1 MICWEAWTNRI
12 VIWQSLLPISVTSNK
27 ELSALQY
34 VTDFSYNHPNITLEL
49 SYTFSRGRSE
59 CGPTYLDSST
69 GSLSKLLRSYSTLT
83 DVSSDV
89 PLQLP
94 IAGFVSSPQ
103 VKADFD
109 EFSRHFY
116 YYHTDCIWVATA
128 KPAEQ
133 WSASIST
140 TNKGQSK
147 SFIRSRNS
155 LRVSRNS
162 SWTFIESQRIL

>member
-1 MICWEAWTNRI
+1 M
-12 VIWQSLLPISVTSNK
+12 
-27 ELSALQY
+27 
-34 VTDFSYNHPNITLEL
+34 
-49 SYTFSRGRSE
+49 
-59 CGPTYLDSST
+59 
-69 GSLSKLLRSYSTLT
+69 
-83 DVSSDV
+83 VS
-89 PLQLP
+89 

-140 TNKGQSK
+140 TNKGVSVDFIHSGILK
-147 SFIRSRNS
+147 SFENIFESIHLKLVRPEMGNKWELPA
-155 LRVSRNS
+155 LRRFLIDS
-162 SWTFIESQRIL
+162 FKMP